1 MSDYRKKFIAYA
13 TEIPIVMKSWLK
25 DPMNPVMLRG
35 EIEVKYGGMIADE
48 IPQKNPNTN
57 LVVYITWR
65 FNESDWAIIASAIRM
80 STKIMA
86 FFYPIKLTI
95 LADRRDPFLERN
107 YQQ

>member
-25 DPMNPVMLRG
+25 DPINPVMSRG

-57 LVVYITWR
+57 LVVYIT
-65 FNESDWAIIASAIRM
+65 
-80 STKIMA
+80 
-86 FFYPIKLTI
+86 
-95 LADRRDPFLERN
+95 
-107 YQQ
+107 